1 MVLATEMAGLWVVPV
16 VAVDKMEAACAQVH
30 HRRTAGARG
39 GWGGAACRPA
49 RRQGRDV
56 DAGVGRNF
64 NRVVLGFGVTRSVLS
79 SEKLWSGFCNIA
91 IYRVTPLYLIKSI
104 SMKIYGEIVASFFA
118 IFLACLA
125 TFLAIF
131 TSFTL
136 QSLQV

>member
-1 MVLATEMAGLWVVPV
+1 MRKSTTAVLLELAADGEGRH
-16 VAVDKMEAACAQVH
+16 VD
-30 HRRTAGARG
+30 RRGDKG
-39 GWGGAACRPA
+39 S
-49 RRQGRDV
+49 RDV